1 MRICESGD
9 GDDVAGLVFQQ
20 EQQEEVQAS
29 GELVRLKAKHALV
42 GAGARV
48 LFYPT
53 LLYNVLRNRFE
64 ADFRWWDR
72 VDQFILLGAV
82 PFPSDVPR
90 LKQLGV
96 QGVVTLNEPYETL
109 VPTSLYQAN
118 EIEHLVIPTRD
129 YLFAPSLE
137 DISQAIDFIHR
148 MHGQLNF
155 DVIKYRNMTP
165 EAALDHVRS
174 IRPRVLLAPSQW
186 HAVNSFGALTGGQLP
201 VRSTNLACFLEAIE
215 AGCTNTTGNDDY
227 HVMEFDCED
236 SGLPLYQIMLPRPAS
251 PTGSGCTDAVL
262 VTEADLEGY
271 DTYIGTRKDAVS
283 LEVATRSPIM
293 RRLSCLFGSLKLSNS
308 NSAEAALAASLLS
321 WRGHTATPEPSVAAP
336 PPFAGFLAG
345 IRRFRKGRRGQAS
358 AKRSQPQDAPP
369 PPPPPPPKEREIELV
384 ARIGIEEDMPD
395 DPEVLNIVE
404 ILKLNVPMAM
414 KIALDGLLD
423 SSYSTRDT
431 SISDVGKY
439 DKVEVSVLLC
449 NDNFIQDLNKE
460 WRDVDCATDILSM
473 SQYIPDLD
481 VPILM
486 LGDIVIS
493 VEAAERQAGEKGVT
507 LLDEVRVLVSS
518 NEAAAELEKEEQLI
532 LKSLRWKGKGL
543 AKSVLDSSKPQ
554 TDSLDGQVTN
564 DLKKAGSLR
573 FYKPKFK
580 YIFCDMDGTLLNSK
594 SQVSAR
600 NAEALREARSRGVN
614 IVIATGKAR
623 PAVIDALS
631 MVDLSGRT
639 GIVSESSPGV
649 FLQFTENLV
658 SLTMC
663 PYWDPNNIQGDKP
676 NRTDYHGLLVYGLEG
691 RQIYKRNLDQ
701 EVCREALSY
710 SIENKIPLVA
720 FSQDHCYSMFDHP
733 LVDSLHY
740 IYHEP
745 KAKIVPSI
753 GQLLET
759 AEIQKVL
766 FLETPERISS
776 ALRPYWA
783 EAIEGRA
790 HVVQA
795 QPDMLELVPPATSK
809 GNGVKVLLNHLS
821 ISPDEVMAIGD
832 GENDIEMLQ
841 LASFGVA
848 LANGSDKTKAAAN
861 VIGATNDEDGVAQA
875 IYEYAF

>member
-1 MRICESGD
+1 M
-9 GDDVAGLVFQQ
+9 
-20 EQQEEVQAS
+20 
-29 GELVRLKAKHALV
+29 
-42 GAGARV
+42 
-48 LFYPT
+48 
-53 LLYNVLRNRFE
+53 
-64 ADFRWWDR
+64 FRTNQNWTS
-72 VDQFILLGAV
+72 QTNHPKPSSILLRLSRRHTTGGTAMARIV
-82 PFPSDVPR
+82 SRALPFASRSYLHLPLPPPFP
-90 LKQLGV
+90 G
-96 QGVVTLNEPYETL
+96 
-109 VPTSLYQAN
+109 
-118 EIEHLVIPTRD
+118 
-129 YLFAPSLE
+129 
-137 DISQAIDFIHR
+137 
-148 MHGQLNF
+148 
-155 DVIKYRNMTP
+155 
-165 EAALDHVRS
+165 AALLRS
-174 IRPRVLLAPSQW
+174 ASTAPP
-186 HAVNSFGALTGGQLP
+186 LP
-201 VRSTNLACFLEAIE
+201 PA
-215 AGCTNTTGNDDY
+215 AG
-227 HVMEFDCED
+227 
-236 SGLPLYQIMLPRPAS
+236 
-251 PTGSGCTDAVL
+251 
-262 VTEADLEGY
+262 
-271 DTYIGTRKDAVS
+271 
-283 LEVATRSPIM
+283 
-293 RRLSCLFGSLKLSNS
+293 
-308 NSAEAALAASLLS
+308 AALAASLLS
-321 WRGHTATPEPSVAAP
+321 WRGHTGTPKPSIAAP

-345 IRRFRKGRRGQAS
+345 IRGFRKGRRGQAS
-358 AKRSQPQDAPP
+358 AKRSQPQEAPP
-369 PPPPPPPKEREIELV
+369 PPPPPPPKEREIELI
-384 ARIGIEEDMPD
+384 ALIGVEEDMPD

-449 NDNFIQDLNKE
+449 NGNFIQDLNKE
-460 WRDVDCATDILSM
+460 WRGEDCTTDVLSM
-473 SQYIPDLD
+473 TQYIPDLD

-493 VEAAERQAGEKGVT
+493 VEAAARQAEEKGVT
-507 LLDEVRVLVSS
+507 LLDEVRVLVVRGILHLLGFHHESS

-543 AKSVLDSSKPQ
+543 AKSALDSSKPQ

-564 DLKKAGSLR
+564 GLKKAGSLR

-594 SQVSAR
+594 SQVTAR

-649 FLQFTENLV
+649 FLQ
-658 SLTMC
+658 
-663 PYWDPNNIQGDKP
+663 
-676 NRTDYHGLLVYGLEG
+676 GLLVYGLEG
-691 RQIYKRNLDQ
+691 RQLYKRNLDQ
-701 EVCREALSY
+701 EVCREALLY
-710 SIENKIPLVA
+710 SLENKIPLVA

-753 GQLLET
+753 DELLET
-759 AEIQKVL
+759 AEIQAIL
-766 FLETPERISS
+766 FLETPVGISS

-783 EAIEGRA
+783 KVIEGRA

-795 QPDMLELVPPATSK
+795 QPDMLELVPPANSK
-809 GNGVKVLLNHLS
+809 GNGVKILLNHLS

-848 LANGSDKTKAAAN
+848 LANGSDKTKAVAN

>member
-1 MRICESGD
+1 
-9 GDDVAGLVFQQ
+9 
-20 EQQEEVQAS
+20 
-29 GELVRLKAKHALV
+29 
-42 GAGARV
+42 
-48 LFYPT
+48 
-53 LLYNVLRNRFE
+53 
-64 ADFRWWDR
+64 
-72 VDQFILLGAV
+72 
-82 PFPSDVPR
+82 
-90 LKQLGV
+90 
-96 QGVVTLNEPYETL
+96 
-109 VPTSLYQAN
+109 
-118 EIEHLVIPTRD
+118 
-129 YLFAPSLE
+129 
-137 DISQAIDFIHR
+137 
-148 MHGQLNF
+148 
-155 DVIKYRNMTP
+155 
-165 EAALDHVRS
+165 
-174 IRPRVLLAPSQW
+174 
-186 HAVNSFGALTGGQLP
+186 
-201 VRSTNLACFLEAIE
+201 
-215 AGCTNTTGNDDY
+215 
-227 HVMEFDCED
+227 
-236 SGLPLYQIMLPRPAS
+236 
-251 PTGSGCTDAVL
+251 
-262 VTEADLEGY
+262 
-271 DTYIGTRKDAVS
+271 
-283 LEVATRSPIM
+283 
-293 RRLSCLFGSLKLSNS
+293 
-308 NSAEAALAASLLS
+308 
-321 WRGHTATPEPSVAAP
+321 
-336 PPFAGFLAG
+336 
-345 IRRFRKGRRGQAS
+345 
-358 AKRSQPQDAPP
+358 
-369 PPPPPPPKEREIELV
+369 
-384 ARIGIEEDMPD
+384 MPD

-507 LLDEVRVLVSS
+507 LLDEVRVLVVRGILHLLGFQHELS

-649 FLQFTENLV
+649 FLQ
-658 SLTMC
+658 
-663 PYWDPNNIQGDKP
+663 
-676 NRTDYHGLLVYGLEG
+676 GLLVYGLEG

-783 EAIEGRA
+783 KAIEGRA